1 MTQLDLDALKP
12 WLGRTETKEDV
23 LTPGLI
29 DKFRA
34 TLDPHL
40 WDGGG
45 DVPLGIHWCL
55 TLDAVSGSSLSEDGH
70 SKRGGA
76 RCRRLPAPQSRRS
89 AHSKRGGFLPPVPLP
104 ARMWAGGD
112 ITHIAPLEIG
122 QTVTRRSRIADIT
135 VKQGRSGTLVFV
147 DVEHAYSNGAQV
159 CIQEKQTIVYRD
171 IIAPKSETRAPA
183 APDPSTLK
191 SRLTPDPVLLFRY
204 SALTFNAHRIHYDY
218 TYATETE
225 AYSGLV
231 VHGPL
236 QATLLLNLA
245 ATTLKASPHR
255 FTFRG
260 LAPLTLPCELQLNCL
275 GDNDAGTVWCQDR
288 LGKRSFAAD
297 YTAA

>member
-40 WDGGG
+40 WDGAG

-55 TLDAVSGSSLSEDGH
+55 TLDAVSGSSLSEDG
-70 SKRGGA
+70 
-76 RCRRLPAPQSRRS
+76 
-89 AHSKRGGFLPPVPLP
+89 HSKRGGFLPPVPLP

-122 QTVTRRSRIADIT
+122 QTVTRRSTIADIT

-147 DVEHAYSNGAQV
+147 DVQHTFLRGTQV
-159 CIQEKQTIVYRD
+159 CIQENQTIVYRD
-171 IIAPKSETRAPA
+171 ITAPKSENLLAV
-183 APDPSTLK
+183 APDSTTLK
-191 SRLTPDPVLLFRY
+191 SCLTPDPVLLFRF
-204 SALTFNAHRIHYDY
+204 SALTFNAHRIHYDH

-245 ATTLKASPHR
+245 ARALTASPHR
-255 FTFRG
+255 FKFRG
-260 LAPLTLPCELQLNCL
+260 IAPLTLPCEIQLNCL
-275 GDNDAGTVWCQDR
+275 EDGDAGTVWCQDR
-288 LGKRSFAAD
+288 FGRRSFSAD
-297 YTAA
+297 YAAA

>member
-34 TLDPHL
+34 TLGPHL
-40 WDGGG
+40 WEGAG

-55 TLDAVSGSSLSEDGH
+55 TLESISGSSLSEDGH
-70 SKRGGA
+70 SKRGG
-76 RCRRLPAPQSRRS
+76 
-89 AHSKRGGFLPPVPLP
+89 FLPPVPFP

-122 QTVTRRSRIADIT
+122 KTVTRRSKIADIT

-147 DVEHAYSNGAQV
+147 DIQHAYSNGDQV
-159 CIQEKQTIVYRD
+159 CIKEKQTIVFRD
-171 IIAPKSETRAPA
+171 ITAPKTEDHSPV
-183 APDPSTLK
+183 APDPATLK

-204 SALTFNAHRIHYDY
+204 SALTFNAHRIHYDHV
-218 TYATETE
+218 YATETE
-225 AYSGLV
+225 AYTGLV

-236 QATLLLNLA
+236 QTTLLLNLA
-245 ATTLKASPHR
+245 ASTLKASPHK

-260 LAPLTLPCELQLNCL
+260 LAPLTLPCEMQLNCL
-275 GDNDAGTVWCQDR
+275 GDDNAGTVWCQDR
-288 LGKRSFAAD
+288 FGTRSFSAE
-297 YTAA
+297 YITG